1 MLRLDGKIPL
11 NSEFMT
17 YPLLYVR
24 HSLIRAHRHN
34 DGAICL
40 HLETS
45 RNMGAL
51 CGRRFSLSQPTSRP
65 ASVSACQLPSMGHSF
80 LFSATGSLLKP
91 QTSAVGKWAEWGE
104 VPSHNCPRQPSFEQT
119 FPGGNCSFQMF
130 WMNGVLTICTR
141 KSLWSSFPF
150 PLSLCDFSFSQTY
163 SPKTHLLPM
172 L

>member
-51 CGRRFSLSQPTSRP
+51 RGRRFSLSQPTSRP
-65 ASVSACQLPSMGHSF
+65 ASVSACQLPPGATVFCF
-80 LFSATGSLLKP
+80 LP
-91 QTSAVGKWAEWGE
+91 Q
-104 VPSHNCPRQPSFEQT
+104 
-119 FPGGNCSFQMF
+119 
-130 WMNGVLTICTR
+130 VL
-141 KSLWSSFPF
+141 
-150 PLSLCDFSFSQTY
+150 Y
-163 SPKTHLLPM
+163 
-172 L
+172 